1 MFTAFLTGFFLGL
14 SLIVAIGSQNAF
26 VLRQGILRQHIFYIA
41 LFCSISDA
49 LLIILG
55 VAGISYFL
63 NDLINEYSKIIFGFA
78 ALWLLS
84 YGLLRLNSV
93 FKANSKIISSNI
105 KPSSLLNSLSIAA
118 IFTFANPHVYLD
130 TMILIGSISQQFIDL
145 SRVYFAFGACI
156 ASFIWFFGIAYG
168 AKLLTP
174 IMQTPRNWRILDAFI
189 ASIMFIIAFNLA
201 SQGGWI

>member
-63 NDLINEYSKIIFGFA
+63 NDFINEYSKIIFGLA
-78 ALWLLS
+78 ALWLLF

-130 TMILIGSISQQFIDL
+130 TMILIGSIAQQFTDL

-174 IMQTPRNWRILDAFI
+174 IMQTPRHWRILDAFI

-201 SQGGWI
+201 AQGGWF